1 MREAIL
7 ITLLSI
13 LTLIT
18 FIYHSKAKKELNN
31 QIKYSQKL
39 LLLAEKIKSLNKKS
53 PPPPYFCKQKGK
65 IIICNNLTKSKL
77 YRFEE
82 FLSKVDIKSLDI
94 EKNKTINAKVTI
106 Q

>member
-1 MREAIL
+1 MRELIL
-7 ITLLSI
+7 IALLTT
-13 LTLIT
+13 LTLIN

-39 LLLAEKIKSLNKKS
+39 LLLAEKIKSLNKKAT
-53 PPPPYFCKQKGK
+53 PPHFCKQKEK
-65 IIICNNLTKSKL
+65 VIICKNLTKSKF
-77 YRFEE
+77 YIFEE
-82 FLSKVDIKSLDI
+82 FLSKVNIKSLDI